1 MLTSEQ
7 ISGSNSTVQ
16 DASANAD
23 LIGSSS
29 QGVVKS
35 SIVGNVNDTHVV
47 LLNLPQ
53 EDLRR
58 LCSLLAHEG

>member
-1 MLTSEQ
+1 MLTAEQ
-7 ISGSNSTVQ
+7 ISGSDNTVQ

-35 SIVGNVNDTHVV
+35 STIDNVNDTLAV

-53 EDLRR
+53 EDLRQ